1 MGPQSSGGGVEMI
14 EGNQVCVVIPEW
26 NEFEMSVFCA
36 QKILQ
41 EVPTVDKIIIV
52 DDGSEGF
59 RIKALGGKIEVLANP
74 HNRGTGFTFIK
85 GINQALKSGF
95 DFVICWTLLDRGF
108 FPVDFENVVE
118 ELTKSE
124 VVYGVRVKTGQNKE
138 SFSRWLGR
146 MVHILLFKIHTGS
159 WLKDSTIG
167 MRGFRKTALKKIG
180 LPSEQF
186 LHLNSENKNWRWF
199 FRYGFETWVLLQA
212 FKSGCSTASSPVH
225 DLGATNS
232 SIRFFGKN
240 SFWSIYTPFFKRVSF
255 KNEV

>member
-1 MGPQSSGGGVEMI
+1 MI
-14 EGNQVCVVIPEW
+14 EGHKVCVVIPEW
-26 NEFEMSVFCA
+26 NEFDKAIYCA

-59 RIKALGGKIEVLANP
+59 QNKPVDHKIDLLANQT
-74 HNRGTGFTFIK
+74 NQGTGFTFIT
-85 GINQALKSGF
+85 GINHALKSGY

-108 FPVDFENVVE
+108 FPVDFKNVVE
-118 ELTKSE
+118 GLTKSE

-138 SFSRWLGR
+138 SFSRCLGR
-146 MVHILLFKIHTGS
+146 RLHIVLFKIHANF

-167 MRGFRKTALKKIG
+167 MRGFRKSAFEKIG

-186 LHLNSENKNWRWF
+186 LRINSENKNWSWF
-199 FRYGFETWVLLQA
+199 FRYGFETWILLQA
-212 FKSGCSTASSPVH
+212 FKSGCSVNSCTVH

-232 SIRFFGKN
+232 SIKLFGKN
-240 SFWSIYTPFFKRVSF
+240 SFRSIYTPFFRKVSF
-255 KNEV
+255 SQPDGVAKK

>member
-1 MGPQSSGGGVEMI
+1 MI
-14 EGNQVCVVIPEW
+14 EGHKVCVVIPEW
-26 NEFEMSVFCA
+26 NEFDKAIYCA

-41 EVPTVDKIIIV
+41 EVPTVDKIIIL

-59 RIKALGGKIEVLANP
+59 KIKSIDAKIDLLSNQT
-74 HNRGTGFTFIK
+74 NNGTGFTFIR
-85 GINQALKSGF
+85 GINHALKSGY

-108 FPVDFENVVE
+108 FPVDFENVING
-118 ELTKSE
+118 LLKSE

-138 SFSRWLGR
+138 SFPRWLGR
-146 MVHILLFKIHTGS
+146 MLHIFLFKLHTNF

-167 MRGFRKTALKKIG
+167 MRGFRKSAFEKIG

-186 LHLNSENKNWRWF
+186 LQLNSENKEWSWF

-212 FKSGCSTASSPVH
+212 FKSGCSISSCPVH

-232 SIRFFGKN
+232 SIRLFGKN
-240 SFWSIYTPFFKRVSF
+240 SFRSIYTPFFKKVNF
-255 KNEV
+255 NNET

>member
-1 MGPQSSGGGVEMI
+1 MI
-14 EGNQVCVVIPEW
+14 EGHKVCVVIPEW
-26 NEFEMSVFCA
+26 HEYDKAIYCA

-41 EVPTVDKIIIV
+41 EVPPVDKIIIL

-59 RIKALGGKIEVLANP
+59 KIKSIDAKIDLLSNQT
-74 HNRGTGFTFIK
+74 NYGTGFTFIR
-85 GINQALKSGF
+85 GINHALKSGF

-108 FPVDFENVVE
+108 FPLDFENVIRG
-118 ELTKSE
+118 LLKSE

-146 MVHILLFKIHTGS
+146 MLHIVLFKIHTHS

-167 MRGFRKTALKKIG
+167 MRGFRKTAFEKIG
-180 LPSEQF
+180 LPSQEF
-186 LHLNSENKNWRWF
+186 LELNSENKAWRWF
-199 FRYGFETWVLLQA
+199 FRYGFETWVLLEA
-212 FKSGCSTASSPVH
+212 FKSGCSMGSCSVH

-240 SFWSIYTPFFKRVSF
+240 SFKSIYIPFFKKISF
-255 KNEV
+255 SQPDEVAKK